1 MKSDICKISHNKDSL
16 MVLLNETE
24 KAASYSN
31 LDKKQSGRLRLLAE
45 ELVGMLP
52 ELLEFSDGEFWVES
66 EGKNFELHTAL
77 TPNGLM
83 NNEMREKLLSVSTS
97 GKNASAA
104 GIMAKIK
111 LAIEFMLIDYEK
123 NAATF
128 PSEYV
133 FFNEGIGT
141 VPYFSGEAWS
151 LATYR
156 QNAQKLKNEKWDELE
171 RSIIANI
178 ADEVLVGIQ
187 GKKVEVVVKKAF

>member
-104 GIMAKIK
+104 GIMAKINFRVRHGR
-111 LAIEFMLIDYEK
+111 LQLIVRMPK
-123 NAATF
+123 NKKMK
-128 PSEYV
+128 
-133 FFNEGIGT
+133 
-141 VPYFSGEAWS
+141 SGMS
-151 LATYR
+151 LNV
-156 QNAQKLKNEKWDELE
+156 Q
-171 RSIIANI
+171 
-178 ADEVLVGIQ
+178 
-187 GKKVEVVVKKAF
+187 